1 MDKDLLEYLDRH
13 FSSLDKRVF
22 LVDERLS
29 TMDRHS
35 LALDQQL
42 SALRERFGALED
54 LRGEMGFV
62 VEVVNNLAE
71 RFVKLGD
78 DISQRIRTLESYT
91 RYCYIHLEHR
101 VGKLEATGKTTYPTR
116 TLEPPA
122 GADSSGSGSE
132 ALDRPQA
139 NTASP

>member
-1 MDKDLLEYLDRH
+1 VDKDLLEYLDRH
-13 FSSLDKRVF
+13 FSSLGKHVF

-29 TMDRHS
+29 TIDRHS
-35 LALDQQL
+35 LVLDQQL
-42 SALRERFGALED
+42 SALRERFGSLED

-101 VGKLEATGKTTYPTR
+101 VGKLEETGKTTCPTS

-122 GADSSGSGSE
+122 GADSSRGGSKAAQS
-132 ALDRPQA
+132 PQA
-139 NTASP
+139 VIPSP